1 MAISEKNPIAD
12 TAVLKNMSDMGIVFD
27 TRDENINFDHLYEKA
42 RIRVI
47 HDEELAHMQE
57 QIDINLAEYE

>member
-1 MAISEKNPIAD
+1 
-12 TAVLKNMSDMGIVFD
+12 MGIVFD